1 MNDIYI
7 VAGVRTPFGK
17 YRGGLRQCSAL
28 MLGQTAL
35 SGMLKQ
41 VSLAAS
47 QVDAVFLGNVLSAGL
62 GQNLARQVA
71 LASGLSV
78 SSQAVTINEVCGSS
92 LKALRLAEA
101 QMRLGDAGL
110 VAVGGAESM
119 TQAPEIQLAEAANQ
133 APVATM
139 MQDGLRD
146 AFSQELMGVTAE
158 KVAERYQ
165 VSRAEMDEFACRSQ
179 QKAAAAWQR
188 GFFNSQVIPTA
199 ELDHDEG
206 LRPETNVARLSQ
218 LKPIFQPAGRV
229 TAGNASPVSDGA
241 AMLLLATPQRAAA
254 VGLAPLGVLGAYAEV
269 GVDPNWMGYA
279 PYHAI
284 KALLRKTG
292 QTLADYDWIEVN
304 EAFAAPCVA
313 IRRDLDL
320 PADGLNPVGGA
331 IALGHP
337 LAASGARLVLNALAG
352 LKEVDGRRALVSL
365 CIGGGLAIAYEI
377 KRVLA

>member
-1 MNDIYI
+1 M
-7 VAGVRTPFGK
+7 
-17 YRGGLRQCSAL
+17 
-28 MLGQTAL
+28 
-35 SGMLKQ
+35 
-41 VSLAAS
+41 
-47 QVDAVFLGNVLSAGL
+47 
-62 GQNLARQVA
+62 
-71 LASGLSV
+71 

-119 TQAPEIQLAEAANQ
+119 TQAPEIQLAEAADR

-146 AFSQELMGVTAE
+146 AFSQELMGITAE

-179 QKAAAAWQR
+179 QKAAAAWR
-188 GFFNSQVIPTA
+188 SGFFNRQVIPTA
-199 ELDHDEG
+199 GLDHDEG

-218 LKPIFQPAGRV
+218 LKPIFQPVGQV

-254 VGLAPLGVLGAYAEV
+254 ADLAPLGVLGAYAEV
-269 GVDPNWMGYA
+269 GGDPNYMGYA

-320 PADGLNPVGGA
+320 PADRLNPVGGA

-352 LKEVDGRRALVSL
+352 LKQVGGRRALVSL

-377 KRVLA
+377 KRVVA